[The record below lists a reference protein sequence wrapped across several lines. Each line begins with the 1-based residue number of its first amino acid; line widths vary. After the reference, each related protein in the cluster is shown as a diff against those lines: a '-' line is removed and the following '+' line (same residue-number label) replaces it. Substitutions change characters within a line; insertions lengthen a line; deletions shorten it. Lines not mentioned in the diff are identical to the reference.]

1 MAASRLPPAQPGA
14 PSVGQ
19 SGQGQGHAK
28 DSAGVSVVPP
38 PGQRQERR
46 TRAYGPP
53 SLPPPLRPVGGPITS
68 APPAPPPLP
77 SAPPIPTGP
86 PLSAVAHPT
95 FADPGEEE
103 SEEQTTVDPEI
114 FKAPRS
120 LPREPARVQSGEA
133 DIDQKSTTTE
143 AMSTESNDLL
153 LEPSVDVAAELFEP
167 YPTAPERSGPSRT
180 PAGYEAPPPQ
190 PGQDD
195 HLSSGTGE
203 GGGTSVDEPTR
214 DQGAF
219 QPALHVARDLPAAR
233 PPARAPAPPE
243 PELSPAWLVV
253 QSGSDRGRRFAL
265 RGGRTTVGRGMDND
279 VVLTD
284 IAVSRHHLTIEASAG
299 QHILHDLGSGNGTLV
314 NDRDEDD
321 AFRLSHGDKLELGNT
336 VLVFECTAAE
346 LPHALGKFHG
356 PGDDEELSTVAGH
369 RVAKAGPSAPTFAPA
384 PPPVPAVAPHAPHPI
399 AAQVTGPIDRIP
411 ASRRT
416 LGPGQLGAI
425 GAPPPPPPNLPPRA
439 RVGSTPSNPGPVRS
453 RRSASMAVQQA
464 RRSASM
470 AAQMPPGPGVQRS
483 DSLSAMVSGAPV
495 GPGAFPFGG
504 PASTLGGMGAP
515 GGAASGLRPALG
527 YPPMSGGF
535 GSMSPS
541 PLSSPRFQYPNGV
554 MSPLP
559 ATDRRR
565 VLISI
570 LAIAFVAVGAGIVM
584 ALVHGGDKGTA
595 PRTAAKAA
603 APPTDPAAPTAA
615 PLPTATQTATA
626 TAPAADLLGARELRP
641 VDFGTDEQFLAEA
654 TPAAARDT
662 RPQGATV
669 AVDAASAGPE
679 SGKSGGDERADGRA
693 DQDDGEQVAK
703 VREPRRE
710 PRRRS
715 RADDTDAIVEGA
727 EPELPTLDD
736 ANAAVGTGND
746 AETALRQA
754 DGLYRQKR
762 FSDAAAVLR
771 KAADSAGKR
780 DVGRLRSLAASYA
793 KIGALL
799 EEGQASLVSD
809 APRALQAFKSAL
821 RLDEESGDGVHDRTI
836 GARIAQAAP
845 AAAGAYMAR
854 KDYPEAKAA
863 ADIAEKF
870 GAGDSDRVRIVR
882 GSLER
887 KAEELFEE
895 ARAAA
900 DAGDDAKAAE
910 TARLILRMVPRSSE
924 VYAQANKLAA
934 N

>member
-19 SGQGQGHAK
+19 SGQGQGQAK
-28 DSAGVSVVPP
+28 DSASSVVPQ
-38 PGQRQERR
+38 PGQPRK

-53 SLPPPLRPVGGPITS
+53 SLPPPLRPVGGGGPIMGVS
-68 APPAPPPLP
+68 PAPPPLP

-103 SEEQTTVDPEI
+103 SEEQTTVDPAI
-114 FKAPRS
+114 FKAPPS
-120 LPREPARVQSGEA
+120 LPREPARIQSGEA
-133 DIDQKSTTTE
+133 DLDQKSTTTE
-143 AMSTESNDLL
+143 AMSADSNDLF
-153 LEPSVDVAAELFEP
+153 LEPSVDVAAELLEP
-167 YPTAPERSGPSRT
+167 F
-180 PAGYEAPPPQ
+180 PASPPK
-190 PGQDD
+190 DD
-195 HLSSGTGE
+195 GHLASGTGE
-203 GGGTSVDEPTR
+203 TGGASVDEPTR
-214 DQGAF
+214 DEAELR
-219 QPALHVARDLPAAR
+219 PALDAARDRPAAR
-233 PPARAPAPPE
+233 PPARDPAPE

-284 IAVSRHHLTIEASAG
+284 IAVSRHHLAIEASG
-299 QHILHDLGSGNGTLV
+299 SQHILHDLGSGNGTLV
-314 NDRDEDD
+314 NDRDEDGD
-321 AFRLSHGDKLELGNT
+321 VRLSHGDKLELGNT

-346 LPHALGKFHG
+346 LPHALGKFHA
-356 PGDDEELSTVAGH
+356 PGDDELSTVAGH
-369 RVAKAGPSAPTFAPA
+369 RVGRSSPSLAPA
-384 PPPVPAVAPHAPHPI
+384 PPPMPPAAPPPAAPHAPHSI
-399 AAQVTGPIDRIP
+399 AAQVTGPIDRMP
-411 ASRRT
+411 PSRRT

-439 RVGSTPSNPGPVRS
+439 RVASAPPNPGPVRN
-453 RRSASMAVQQA
+453 RRSASMAVQNA

-470 AAQMPPGPGVQRS
+470 AAEMPAGAIPQRS
-483 DSLSAMVSGAPV
+483 DSLSAMVSGAPS
-495 GPGAFPFGG
+495 GPSAAFPFGG
-504 PASTLGGMGAP
+504 PASPLAGMGAP
-515 GGAASGLRPALG
+515 GAASGMRPALG

-565 VLISI
+565 LLISI

-584 ALVHGGDKGTA
+584 ALVHSGDKDTA
-595 PRTAAKAA
+595 PRAAAKSA
-603 APPTDPAAPTAA
+603 APSDPAGPTAA
-615 PLPTATQTATA
+615 PLPAAQVATA
-626 TAPAADLLGARELRP
+626 TAPAPDLLGARELRP
-641 VDFGTDEQFLAEA
+641 VDFGTDEQFLAET
-654 TPAAARDT
+654 TPAAAPGD
-662 RPQGATV
+662 RPPGAAV
-669 AVDAASAGPE
+669 AVASPPTGVE
-679 SGKSGGDERADGRA
+679 SGDQATSPGRA
-693 DQDDGEQVAK
+693 DPEDGKDDGKAGEPVGKA
-703 VREPRRE
+703 REPRRD
-710 PRRRS
+710 RRRS
-715 RADDTDAIVEGA
+715 RPATDDIVEGTG
-727 EPELPTLDD
+727 PDLPTLDD
-736 ANAAVGTGND
+736 ANAAVGTGQD

-762 FSDAAAVLR
+762 FSDAAALLR
-771 KAADSAGKR
+771 KAADSVGKR

-799 EEGQASLVSD
+799 DEGQASLVSD

-821 RLDEESGDGVHDRTI
+821 RLDEEFGDGVHDRTI

-854 KDYPEAKAA
+854 KDYPEAKSA

-887 KAEELFEE
+887 KAEELYEQ

-900 DAGDDAKAAE
+900 EAGDDASAAE

-924 VYAQANKLAA
+924 VYAQANKLAG

>member
-1 MAASRLPPAQPGA
+1 
-14 PSVGQ
+14 
-19 SGQGQGHAK
+19 
-28 DSAGVSVVPP
+28 
-38 PGQRQERR
+38 
-46 TRAYGPP
+46 
-53 SLPPPLRPVGGPITS
+53 
-68 APPAPPPLP
+68 
-77 SAPPIPTGP
+77 
-86 PLSAVAHPT
+86 VAHPT

-114 FKAPRS
+114 FKSPRS

-143 AMSTESNDLL
+143 AMSTESNDLF
-153 LEPSVDVAAELFEP
+153 LEPSVDVAAEFLEP
-167 YPTAPERSGPSRT
+167 YPGAP
-180 PAGYEAPPPQ
+180 A
-190 PGQDD
+190 QDD
-195 HLSSGTGE
+195 GHLASGTGE
-203 GGGTSVDEPTR
+203 TGGASVDEPTR
-214 DQGAF
+214 DESVF
-219 QPALHVARDLPAAR
+219 QPAVNAARDLPAAR
-233 PPARAPAPPE
+233 PPTRAPAPPE

-284 IAVSRHHLTIEASAG
+284 IAVSRHHLTIEASG
-299 QHILHDLGSGNGTLV
+299 NQHVLHDLGSGNGTLV
-314 NDRDEDD
+314 NDRDEDG

-346 LPHALGKFHG
+346 LPHALGKFHA

-369 RVAKAGPSAPTFAPA
+369 RVARSAPSAPTFAPA
-384 PPPVPAVAPHAPHPI
+384 PPPMPPAAPPPAAHAPHAI
-399 AAQVTGPIDRIP
+399 AAQVTGPIDRMP

-439 RVGSTPSNPGPVRS
+439 RVASAPPNPGPVRT

-470 AAQMPPGPGVQRS
+470 AAQMPSGPIAQRS
-483 DSLSAMVSGAPV
+483 DSLSAMVSGAPA
-495 GPGAFPFGG
+495 GPSAAFPFGG
-504 PASTLGGMGAP
+504 PASNLGMGPPGAP
-515 GGAASGLRPALG
+515 GQASGLRPALG

-554 MSPLP
+554 MSPMP

-584 ALVHGGDKGTA
+584 ALVHGGGKETA
-595 PRTAAKAA
+595 PRTAAN
-603 APPTDPAAPTAA
+603 AA
-615 PLPTATQTATA
+615 PLPTATQVATA
-626 TAPAADLLGARELRP
+626 TAPTADLLGARELRP
-641 VDFGTDEQFLAEA
+641 VDFGTDEQFLAETA
-654 TPAAARDT
+654 PAAATDA
-662 RPQGATV
+662 RPQGAAV
-669 AVDAASAGPE
+669 AVETAVADVEA
-679 SGKSGGDERADGRA
+679 GKSGDPVTSPGRA
-693 DQDDGEQVAK
+693 DQDARTGEQTGK
-703 VREPRRE
+703 TRDSRRD
-710 PRRRS
+710 RRRS
-715 RADDTDAIVEGA
+715 RADTDAIVEGTG
-727 EPELPTLDD
+727 PDLPTLDD
-736 ANAAVGTGND
+736 ANAAVGTGSD

-762 FSDAAAVLR
+762 FSDAAALLR

-799 EEGQASLVSD
+799 DEGQASLVSD

-821 RLDEESGDGVHDRTI
+821 RLDEEFGDGVHDRTI

-887 KAEELFEE
+887 KAEELYEE

-900 DAGDDAKAAE
+900 EAGDDAKAAE
-910 TARLILRMVPRSSE
+910 TARVILRMVPRSSE
-924 VYAQANKLAA
+924 VYAQANKLAGS
-934 N
+934 